1 MSARRSSP
9 ALWLLSTAL
18 LAGGC
23 GGVVGPSQNL
33 VENLSG
39 TLAVN
44 GRSDHEFRAGKNGEF
59 EVKITQLAPNADA
72 ILGLQYGPLQNG
84 QCIVQQNN
92 FARLNQIALG
102 GFINSGNYCLIVFD
116 AGLLAQPATYTLR
129 VSHP

>member
-1 MSARRSSP
+1 MSGRRSSA
-9 ALWLLSTAL
+9 ALWLLSTVL

-23 GGVVGPSQNL
+23 GGVVGPSQNV
-33 VENLSG
+33 VENMSG

-44 GRSDHEFRAGKNGEF
+44 GRSDHEFRVSKNGEF

-84 QCIVQQNN
+84 QCGIIGNN
-92 FARLNQIALG
+92 FARLNQVALG
-102 GFINSGNYCLIVFD
+102 GFINSGNYCLIVSD
-116 AGLLAQPATYTLR
+116 VGSLTQPATYTLR